1 MSPARSGD
9 GWDWPVN
16 RRAALKEAG
25 PTLAVAMRERPGSET
40 DRVQQ
45 ELHRAQNLAAG
56 RTRQA
61 ARERH
66 LAAVADADRFIAE
79 MQEKERGRLAKWAAG
94 WRERNERR
102 TA

>member
-1 MSPARSGD
+1 MSPAKSGD
-9 GWDWPVN
+9 EWGWPVD
-16 RRAALKEAG
+16 RRAALREAG
-25 PTLAVAMRERPGSET
+25 PTLAAAMRERPGSET

-45 ELHRAQNLAAG
+45 EFHRALNRAAS
-56 RTRQA
+56 RTQQA

-94 WRERNERR
+94 LRDRNERR